1 MRFSVSI
8 RSFFQLPTSCPS
20 LDSRLKSSPWA
31 DFRSATSFL
40 RADFMD
46 DWVERELD
54 GGEYPD
60 NRLKTR
66 LAKLLGDLGR
76 RIGATVPM
84 ACQDW
89 AATKAAYRFFSN
101 RRVDE
106 GLILAGHFAA
116 TKARFAATTG
126 PTLVLHDT
134 TEFSFTRDNP
144 EAISQ
149 ISIGQCPPD
158 VGHPNASTSSG
169 RQP

>member
-1 MRFSVSI
+1 
-8 RSFFQLPTSCPS
+8 
-20 LDSRLKSSPWA
+20 
-31 DFRSATSFL
+31 
-40 RADFMD
+40 MD
-46 DWVERELD
+46 DWVGRELD
-54 GGEYPD
+54 GGEFPD
-60 NRLKTR
+60 WRLKKR

-89 AATKAAYRFFSN
+89 AATKAAYGFFSN

-116 TKARFAATTG
+116 TKARFAGTTG

-144 EAISQ
+144 EAIGR
-149 ISIGQCPPD
+149 ISIIKGQHGFHTICGVLCTP
-158 VGHPNASTSSG
+158 AWC
-169 RQP
+169 